1 MCASLAYIFSQ
12 DIIDT
17 MCFSAGA
24 SITSFSIG
32 LISLAIFIYRESYSF
47 AIFYLSVI
55 LMQFIEYFAHI
66 SLEDNDTKLN
76 ELAAKSVFALIVFQ
90 PVLWALYNALF
101 FLKDGKGKNKLL
113 AGVGMFLLFSLYF
126 YQSIESRDGFVI
138 ETMVPNCKAN
148 VCRLDWS
155 FLRTNT
161 ILSLLFVLAYIGL
174 FTTTNSLRFPKT
186 GDKSYTLFSMFGTLL
201 ALAFVYMIFIDKER
215 TPADLLSGFGSIWC
229 IACALAGPVGVMY
242 PKMVSVY

>member
-1 MCASLAYIFSQ
+1 
-12 DIIDT
+12 
-17 MCFSAGA
+17 MCFSAGS
-24 SITSFSIG
+24 SITAFNIG
-32 LISLAIFIYRESYSF
+32 LISLAIFIYRKSYTF

-66 SLEDNDTKLN
+66 SLEDNNAKLN

-90 PVLWALYNALF
+90 PVLWALYNAFF
-101 FLKDGKGKNKLL
+101 FLKDGNGKNKLL
-113 AGVGMFLLFSLYF
+113 AGVGVFLLFSLYL
-126 YQSIESRDGFVI
+126 YHYIESKNGFTI

-155 FLRTNT
+155 FMRTNT

-174 FTTTNSLRFPKT
+174 FTTTNSLRFPKA

-201 ALAFVYMIFIDKER
+201 AFAFVYMIFIDKER
-215 TPADLLSGFGSIWC
+215 TPSDLLSGFASIWC
-229 IACALAGPVGVMY
+229 IACALTGPVGVMY